1 MMSNYIQTM
10 RNLIG
15 NQTLLTVGCGAI
27 IEDDKGRILLQQRTD
42 HSEWGIPGGLL
53 ELGETFEETVK
64 REVCEET
71 GLTLEDLNLFGIY
84 SGEKG
89 FAEYENG
96 DKVYSVQVIF
106 FTKKFSGHLT
116 QNDESKRVVFIEKH
130 DLPNKFNPH
139 QLPFI
144 KDWVQGAK
152 TPVIK

>member
-1 MMSNYIQTM
+1 MMSNYIQTL

-84 SGEKG
+84 SGKNG

-106 FTKKFSGHLT
+106 FTKNSLG
-116 QNDESKRVVFIEKH
+116 I
-130 DLPNKFNPH
+130 
-139 QLPFI
+139 
-144 KDWVQGAK
+144 
-152 TPVIK
+152 